1 LVFNVPVIKFKY
13 KRGAFRTGMQRSMQ
27 MRRDKERRGRKTAW
41 REASR
46 IKIETETLDS
56 KAF

>member
-1 LVFNVPVIKFKY
+1 
-13 KRGAFRTGMQRSMQ
+13 